1 MAKDFSGLEHHADDD
16 DADDNSNAGFI
27 ENQADSEDWDSASNV
42 SSCITQVDP
51 DEFERYFSERDNRL
65 FHSHGSSEP
74 YPLPVDT
81 PEQEVRRNRSSNL
94 SEQR

>member
-1 MAKDFSGLEHHADDD
+1 MARDFSGHEHHADDD
-16 DADDNSNAGFI
+16 DADDNNAGLI
-27 ENQADSEDWDSASNV
+27 ENQADSEDGDSASNV
-42 SSCITQVDP
+42 SSCIVQIDA
-51 DEFERYFSERDNRL
+51 DEFEGYFSERDDRL